1 MNTPQERHEAAIAI
15 AAMRS
20 GSAPKQRNK
29 SRALDVDHYL
39 DEVAIKRLEGG
50 ECIEVPSLNLT
61 EPRKTNWNQDSMVG
75 ILAGKNNS
83 PFVQSEFKHG
93 SRKDGK
99 QKQTKNKRGDV

>member
-1 MNTPQERHEAAIAI
+1 MNTQQERHEAAIAI

-20 GSAPKQRNK
+20 GSAPKQRSR

-39 DEVAIKRLEGG
+39 DEVAIRRLEGG

-83 PFVQSEFKHG
+83 PFVQSGYKN
-93 SRKDGK
+93 GK
-99 QKQTKNKRGDV
+99 QKQAKNKRGDV